1 METLSATFT
10 ELIKEYWYVAVA
22 GAILAFAIL
31 VAVIIVIAKAAKSIK
46 QNSDIKKA
54 IKREDAEE
62 RRREEEKRARIE
74 EDERAAAL
82 AEYDGEEPEKEEITE
97 EETVTEDN
105 YMKAEDKNKKEVKTK
120 AEVKATPKAE
130 DAEPAKKPERKAVY
144 RVIYDGENK
153 EWMIKKDGAT
163 RVIRRV
169 KTKAEAMEIAN
180 RLAENQDLSLTVQ
193 KKDGKFQKKRNYN
206 NITR

>member
-22 GAILAFAIL
+22 GAILAAAIF

-54 IKREDAEE
+54 IKREGAEE

-82 AEYDGEEPEKEEITE
+82 AEYDGEEPEKAEITE

-130 DAEPAKKPERKAVY
+130 EAESGKKPERKAVY

>member
-1 METLSATFT
+1 
-10 ELIKEYWYVAVA
+10 
-22 GAILAFAIL
+22 
-31 VAVIIVIAKAAKSIK
+31 
-46 QNSDIKKA
+46 
-54 IKREDAEE
+54 
-62 RRREEEKRARIE
+62 
-74 EDERAAAL
+74 
-82 AEYDGEEPEKEEITE
+82 
-97 EETVTEDN
+97 
-105 YMKAEDKNKKEVKTK
+105 MKAEDKNKKEVKTK

-130 DAEPAKKPERKAVY
+130 EAESAKKPERKAVY